1 MAKLRISGDS
11 SGYVDLEAPN
21 AASSSTLDLD
31 QIPQKNAANVF
42 TTGQTIQN
50 DNAYFAGN
58 ITESSNAAIALRV
71 TPTRAGYTKGISL
84 GAIGKNGS
92 LSTGIQAYDT
102 SDNSSNTLE
111 LNPHGGAVTTPNQPG
126 FKVALNTN
134 TTVGTNAAIPFN
146 ATTGVGRYNTGG
158 HYNTSNGR
166 FTAPVSG
173 AYHFDVGL
181 LYGPGVPNGTNFD
194 DTAFLYLNGTLA
206 AYDERRAEYVD
217 GTTGNSGYYA
227 TWIHT
232 QMYMSAGDYATV
244 VNYNRFS
251 GLHGNDRFTWFA
263 GFLIG

>member
-1 MAKLRISGDS
+1 MASTIKSGSNNDLYIQTDGVDRIVVDS
-11 SGYVDLEAPN
+11 NGNTSVTGNVGINTTNQLSYYAKDLVV
-21 AASSSTLDLD
+21 
-31 QIPQKNAANVF
+31 NAANEGGITIVGGTSDAQYIMFADGTAGADRYRGYIEYSHAQNHMNF
-42 TTGQTIQN
+42 TTNG
-50 DNAYFAGN
+50 DY
-58 ITESSNAAIALRV
+58 RV
-71 TPTRAGYTKGISL
+71 RIDANGY
-84 GAIGKNGS
+84 
-92 LSTGIQAYDT
+92 
-102 SDNSSNTLE
+102 
-111 LNPHGGAVTTPNQPG
+111 VTMPYQPG